1 MASSKTKK
9 KTTGL
14 TTKEVRDLV
23 HEIITFSSDKIGATT
38 AQLFN
43 EGHLDRDQA
52 QRVVSSLETVIKDA
66 AFQVLSTK
74 NL

>member
-14 TTKEVRDLV
+14 TTKEVRNLV
-23 HEIITFSSDKIGATT
+23 HEIITFSTDKIGTTT
-38 AQLFN
+38 AQLLN

-52 QRVVSSLETVIKDA
+52 EKVISSLEAVIKDA